1 MLLNVVARWPG
12 GTHDSFIVQN
22 SSVGIRLQERAVE
35 DGWLIGD
42 QGYPLKPWLMT
53 PLTNPQTQQE
63 QAYNRAHARTRV
75 TIERAIGLLKGR
87 WLCLSRAG
95 GTLQYRPEK
104 VCSMVMACCVLH
116 NLAIRRGVPLQD
128 PPRPD
133 DPMHDEERCEEG
145 LAPANAFAMRIRAGI
160 IQRF

>member
-1 MLLNVVARWPG
+1 MSIEQCSAMVNRNMAMSCMQLVR
-12 GTHDSFIVQN
+12 
-22 SSVGIRLQERAVE
+22 
-35 DGWLIGD
+35 IGD